1 MRGPGVF
8 TCGVVALYL
17 FLIASSLE
25 IHGDNALV
33 VRERMSQA
41 KKAYYVFLVLIVTI
55 VFESVSGYWP
65 INYNCAIGMKKKKW
79 SNADKKQI
87 WPRMSLS
94 TVTFHDSD
102 ACVSLRLRMKPLL
115 NTSCDHL
122 LLFMGVIALF
132 TAANKTLRIEFL
144 ELGVRKYCTL
154 LIQSGRHDNNTIRW
168 KQLFDDQIRKVKIR
182 KRSSINQHLDV
193 RRERVWE
200 LQYECFMARG
210 GSTVHVAVH
219 DFNQTLISDSYTVN
233 QPPEV
238 TFTFLPPD
246 VPAYKVT
253 PDIISKHF
261 TVEVEAGQEVHMRL
275 CQETI
280 SVCEKISSQKIN
292 SDLNRTVTLH
302 LPYLVPCLCVQ
313 MYYTGVDAKRNT
325 TCPLKDK
332 ILPGGGDVLSSSS
345 LQLFG
350 SSVLQWK
357 PLCPLVQFKPDV
369 SLCWQHRNHSQCIS
383 IQNST
388 LLMRD
393 MKFNVSDVD
402 KHPHMCLKFYLNESH
417 HVFCPFSSADL
428 SEWDVTVVPG
438 SWRLYVHLSSSIPA
452 SFSAQLCVEEGG
464 TCDLK
469 ENVHTV
475 QMEEGMRDMEMTVTL
490 PFFTS
495 GLCVQ
500 VWRSEPA
507 LRGRRIIC
515 PDYTHRRWGLIVA
528 ASLVLLVAI
537 TTVGI
542 VTYTLI
548 KRQTSVWR
556 SAERKPV
563 LLVCSTDETS
573 HISAV
578 CALAYGLQE
587 ELRMDVR
594 LAQWAQCSTQ
604 TSLAQLGPA
613 PWLYGQCQQ
622 VHGVGGMVLIAWS
635 PKAQQTFLQWRARE
649 SGGKADKAGQKHK
662 TQLEEWSDKQGQKCT
677 ESQSSIT
684 APVFNASLTS
694 MWAGL
699 QSERRGQGFGLV
711 CFRGL
716 SSTRCIPKELRGIRR
731 YCLPRDLS
739 NLIHELDVNVHG
751 PRSRVQN
758 RSKWC
763 CWPRLFSKGLSFWLS
778 QRLARRLDTWLPRTP
793 SKSDRKRLL
802 KPSHEVPSEKVIKKK
817 LKKKRREN
825 RCCHAV
831 PEKNV
836 ELNLDTQK
844 ALLA

>member
-8 TCGVVALYL
+8 TCAVAALHL
-17 FLIASSLE
+17 VLLASSLE
-25 IHGDNALV
+25 IHGQNVLV
-33 VRERMSQA
+33 VRE
-41 KKAYYVFLVLIVTI
+41 
-55 VFESVSGYWP
+55 
-65 INYNCAIGMKKKKW
+65 KW

-87 WPRMSLS
+87 LPRISLS
-94 TVTFHDSD
+94 TDEFDGSD
-102 ACVSLRLRMKPLL
+102 ACVSLRLRMKPL
-115 NTSCDHL
+115 S
-122 LLFMGVIALF
+122 
-132 TAANKTLRIEFL
+132 NKTLQIEFN
-144 ELGVRKYCTL
+144 ELGIQNYCVL
-154 LIQSGRHDNNTIRW
+154 LIQRGRHDNNTIWW
-168 KQLFDDQIRKVKIR
+168 KELFKDQRSKVKIR
-182 KRSSINQHLDV
+182 KHSSINKHLDV

-200 LQYECFMARG
+200 LQYKCFMAMG
-210 GSTVHVAVH
+210 GSTVHVAVL

-233 QPPEV
+233 QPPE
-238 TFTFLPPD
+238 D
-246 VPAYKVT
+246 YRVPVYKVT
-253 PDIISKHF
+253 PDILSKHF
-261 TVEVEAGQEVHMRL
+261 VVDVEAGQEVHMRL
-275 CQETI
+275 CYKSIT
-280 SVCEKISSQKIN
+280 VCEKIISQKIN

-302 LPYLVPCLCVQ
+302 LPYLVPCLCVE
-313 MYYTGVDAKRNT
+313 MYYTGVDARRHT

-332 ILPGGGDVLSSSS
+332 ILPGGGEVLSSSS

-350 SSVLQWK
+350 SSVLQWEHH
-357 PLCPLVQFKPDV
+357 CPSVQFKPDV
-369 SLCWQHRNHSQCIS
+369 SLCWQPSRNHSQCIS

-393 MKFNVSDVD
+393 LKYNVSDVD
-402 KHPHMCLKFYLNESH
+402 KHPHMCLKFFLNESH
-417 HVFCPFSSADL
+417 QVFCPFSSDL

-438 SWRLYVHLSSSIPA
+438 SWRLYVRLSSSIPA
-452 SFSAQLCVEEGG
+452 SFSAQLCVKEGG

-475 QMEEGMRDMEMTVTL
+475 QMEEGMRDVEMTVTL

-515 PDYTHRRWGLIVA
+515 PDFTHRRWGLVVA
-528 ASLVLLVAI
+528 ASLVLLVTI
-537 TTVGI
+537 TTVCI
-542 VTYTLI
+542 VTYKLI

-604 TSLAQLGPA
+604 KSLAQLGPA

-622 VHGVGGMVLIAWS
+622 VHSVGGMVLIAWS
-635 PKAQQTFLQWRARE
+635 PKAQQTFLQWRE
-649 SGGKADKAGQKHK
+649 SDSGGKVGKTGQKDK
-662 TQLEEWSDKQGQKCT
+662 MLLEEWSDKQGQKCI

-684 APVFNASLTS
+684 ASVFNASLTS

-699 QSERRGQGFGLV
+699 QSERHGQGFGLV
-711 CFRGL
+711 CFQGL
-716 SSTRCIPKELRGIRR
+716 SGTRCIPKELRGIRR

-739 NLIHELDVNVHG
+739 NLIHELDINVHG
-751 PRSRVQN
+751 PRSRDQN

-778 QRLARRLDTWLPRTP
+778 QRLARRLDAWLPRTP
-793 SKSDRKRLL
+793 AKPDRKCLL
-802 KPSHEVPSEKVIKKK
+802 KPSHKVPSEKALNKK
-817 LKKKRREN
+817 LKKERREN
-825 RCCHAV
+825 ICPHAV
-831 PEKNV
+831 AEKNV
-836 ELNLDTQK
+836 ECNLDTQK
-844 ALLA
+844 ALLG

>member
-41 KKAYYVFLVLIVTI
+41 KKAYYVFLVLIEMVQCCQYFI
-55 VFESVSGYWP
+55 
-65 INYNCAIGMKKKKW
+65 
-79 SNADKKQI
+79 
-87 WPRMSLS
+87 
-94 TVTFHDSD
+94 
-102 ACVSLRLRMKPLL
+102 
-115 NTSCDHL
+115 DHL

-233 QPPEV
+233 QPPE
-238 TFTFLPPD
+238 
-246 VPAYKVT
+246 A
-253 PDIISKHF
+253 F

-402 KHPHMCLKFYLNESH
+402 KHPHMCLKFFLNESH